1 MEKERINQLIK
12 EIGENNVCAFE
23 ELYNGLR
30 RPLISFVYSI
40 VHSASETEDILHD
53 TFLEVIE
60 RSGNIR
66 ERTNCFAWIF
76 TIAHNKA
83 VNWKKKNG
91 RVLYAEV
98 FPVPENSC
106 GEEEI
111 ATGLE
116 MNFALS
122 RLSTREE
129 QFIRMHYVNG
139 LSFVEIADLMKL
151 KVDKVKYI
159 TYKAYAKLK
168 KYFTMH

>member
-1 MEKERINQLIK
+1 MEKERINQLIR
-12 EIGENNVCAFE
+12 EIGENSIEAFE

-40 VHSASETEDILHD
+40 VHSAADTEDILHD

-60 RSGNIR
+60 KSGKIR

-83 VNWKKKNG
+83 INWKRKNA
-91 RVLYAEV
+91 RVTYSDAVIDPDERDTTDLALQLEV
-98 FPVPENSC
+98 NV
-106 GEEEI
+106 
-111 ATGLE
+111 
-116 MNFALS
+116 ALS

-129 QFIRMHYVNG
+129 QFVRMRYING
-139 LSFVEIADLMKL
+139 LSFAEIADLAKL

-168 KYFTMH
+168 KYLTVH